1 MCSPF
6 RSIIESQYTPPPR
19 GVYVR
24 NVQFGDGCKLHM
36 RPNRAYGKRA
46 GAISPGHFVS
56 SELRIGVYVDIHAQ
70 TREWSMNMGFF
81 SEFSKAYNGDEAGDR
96 FLVAGDPVT
105 CPHCGGTHF
114 FSQSALLDSRGASL
128 LNVDWACKG
137 ATVLI
142 CSRCGHVDW
151 FAESGLVEKF

>member
-1 MCSPF
+1 M
-6 RSIIESQYTPPPR
+6 RLKR
-19 GVYVR
+19 V
-24 NVQFGDGCKLHM
+24 DGG
-36 RPNRAYGKRA
+36 RAA
-46 GAISPGHFVS
+46 SISPGHFVS
-56 SELRIGVYVDIHAQ
+56 SKWRSGVYVDIHAQ
-70 TREWSMNMGFF
+70 TREWSMIMGFF

-114 FSQSALLDSRGASL
+114 FSKSALLDSRGASL

>member
-1 MCSPF
+1 M
-6 RSIIESQYTPPPR
+6 
-19 GVYVR
+19 
-24 NVQFGDGCKLHM
+24 DM
-36 RPNRAYGKRA
+36 
-46 GAISPGHFVS
+46 
-56 SELRIGVYVDIHAQ
+56 HAQ

-105 CPHCGGTHF
+105 CPHCGGAHF

>member
-1 MCSPF
+1 
-6 RSIIESQYTPPPR
+6 
-19 GVYVR
+19 
-24 NVQFGDGCKLHM
+24 
-36 RPNRAYGKRA
+36 
-46 GAISPGHFVS
+46 
-56 SELRIGVYVDIHAQ
+56 
-70 TREWSMNMGFF
+70 MGFF

-114 FSQSALLDSRGASL
+114 FSKTALLDSRGASL

-151 FAESGLVEKF
+151 FAGSGLVEKF